1 MLITLFRTIILYILV
16 LITIRI
22 LGKRQVGELQP
33 ADLVLTILLSEILVI
48 PMQDPEIPLIHT
60 VIPVLLLIG
69 FEIVIS
75 VISLKSLRF
84 RTLLQGN
91 SLIVIRNGVVDQKQL
106 QRLRFTIDDLL
117 EALRKKDVFDITTV
131 EYAIVETDGTLS
143 VLLKP
148 EHTVPAAGNLKVHL
162 PDNGMPTVIISDGK
176 IVETDFKECNM
187 TPEKMD
193 KLIQKKHIVVKEV
206 LLMTM
211 DKNGNTHMIKKADS
225 K

>member
-1 MLITLFRTIILYILV
+1 MLVTLLRTIILYILV
-16 LITIRI
+16 LITIRV

-48 PMQDPEIPLIHT
+48 PMQDPEIPLVHT
-60 VIPVLLLIG
+60 FIPVLLLIG

-106 QRLRFTIDDLL
+106 QRLRFTVDDLL

-131 EYAIVETDGTLS
+131 QYAIVETDGTLS

-148 EHTVPAAGNLKVHL
+148 ENKVPTAGELQVQL

-176 IVETDFKECNM
+176 VVETDFKECNM
-187 TPEKMD
+187 TPEKMK
-193 KLIQKKHIVVKEV
+193 KLIQKKHIDIKNV

-211 DKNGNTHMIKKADS
+211 DKKGNTHMIKKVNG

>member
-1 MLITLFRTIILYILV
+1 MLVTLLRTIILYILV
-16 LITIRI
+16 LITIRV

-48 PMQDPEIPLIHT
+48 PMQDPEIPLVHT
-60 VIPVLLLIG
+60 FIPVLLLIG

-75 VISLKSLRF
+75 VISLKCLRF

-106 QRLRFTIDDLL
+106 QRLRFTVDDLL

-131 EYAIVETDGTLS
+131 QYAIVETDGTLR

-148 EHTVPAAGNLKVHL
+148 ENKVPTAGELQVQL

-176 IVETDFKECNM
+176 VVETDFKECNM
-187 TPEKMD
+187 TPEKMK
-193 KLIQKKHIVVKEV
+193 KLIQKKHIDVENV

-211 DKNGNTHMIKKADS
+211 DKKGNTHMIKKVNG

>member
-131 EYAIVETDGTLS
+131 AYAIVETDGALS

-148 EHTVPAAGNLKVHL
+148 EHTVPAAGDLKVQM

-176 IVETDFKECNM
+176 VVETDFKECNM
-187 TPEKMD
+187 TPEKMK
-193 KLIQKKHIVVKEV
+193 KLIQKKHIEVENV

-211 DKNGNTHMIKKADS
+211 DKNGNTHIIKKVNS

>member
-131 EYAIVETDGTLS
+131 QYAIVETDGTLS

-148 EHTVPAAGNLKVHL
+148 EHTVPAAGNLKVQL
-162 PDNGMPTVIISDGK
+162 PDNGMPTIIISDGK

-193 KLIQKKHIVVKEV
+193 KLIQKKHIVVKDV

-211 DKNGNTHMIKKADS
+211 DKNGNTHMIKKADT

>member
-131 EYAIVETDGTLS
+131 QYAIVETDGTLS

-148 EHTVPAAGNLKVHL
+148 EHTVPAAGNLKVQL

-193 KLIQKKHIVVKEV
+193 KLIQKKHIVVKDV

-211 DKNGNTHMIKKADS
+211 DKNGNTHMIKKADT

>member
-131 EYAIVETDGTLS
+131 QYAIVETDGTLS

-148 EHTVPAAGNLKVHL
+148 EHAVPAAGNLKMQL

-193 KLIQKKHIVVKEV
+193 KLIQKKHIIVKDV

>member
-1 MLITLFRTIILYILV
+1 MLVTLLRTIILYILV
-16 LITIRI
+16 LITIRV

-48 PMQDPEIPLIHT
+48 PMQDPEIPLVHT
-60 VIPVLLLIG
+60 FIPVLLLIG

-106 QRLRFTIDDLL
+106 QRLRFTVDDLL
-117 EALRKKDVFDITTV
+117 EALRKKDVFGITTV
-131 EYAIVETDGTLS
+131 QYAIVETDGTLS

-148 EHTVPAAGNLKVHL
+148 ENKVPTAGELQVQL

-176 IVETDFKECNM
+176 VVETDFKECNM
-187 TPEKMD
+187 TPEKMK
-193 KLIQKKHIVVKEV
+193 KLIQKKHIDVENV

-211 DKNGNTHMIKKADS
+211 DKKGNTHMIKKVNG

>member
-1 MLITLFRTIILYILV
+1 MLVTLLRTIILYILV
-16 LITIRI
+16 LITIRV

-48 PMQDPEIPLIHT
+48 PMQDPEIPLVHT
-60 VIPVLLLIG
+60 FIPVLLLIG

-106 QRLRFTIDDLL
+106 QRLRFTVDDLL

-131 EYAIVETDGTLS
+131 QYAIVETDGALS

-148 EHTVPAAGNLKVHL
+148 ENKVPTAGELQVQL

-176 IVETDFKECNM
+176 VVEMDFSECNM
-187 TPEKMD
+187 TPEKMK
-193 KLIQKKHIVVKEV
+193 KLIQKKHIDVKNI

-211 DKNGNTHMIKKADS
+211 DKKGNTHMIKKANG

>member
-91 SLIVIRNGVVDQKQL
+91 SLIVICNGVVDQKQL

-131 EYAIVETDGTLS
+131 QYAIVETDGTLS

-148 EHTVPAAGNLKVHL
+148 EHTVPAAGNLKVQL

-193 KLIQKKHIVVKEV
+193 KLIQKKHIVVKDV

-211 DKNGNTHMIKKADS
+211 DKNGNTHMIKKADF

>member
-193 KLIQKKHIVVKEV
+193 KLIQKKHIIVKDV

>member
-91 SLIVIRNGVVDQKQL
+91 TLIVIRNGVVDQKQL

-131 EYAIVETDGTLS
+131 AYAIVETDGALS

-148 EHTVPAAGNLKVHL
+148 EHTVPAAGDLKVQM

-176 IVETDFKECNM
+176 VVETDFKECNM
-187 TPEKMD
+187 TPEKMK
-193 KLIQKKHIVVKEV
+193 KLIQKKHIEVENV

-211 DKNGNTHMIKKADS
+211 DKNGNTHIIKKVDS

>member
-60 VIPVLLLIG
+60 VIPVFLLIG

-131 EYAIVETDGTLS
+131 QYAIVETDGTLS

-148 EHTVPAAGNLKVHL
+148 EHTVPAAGNLKVQL

-193 KLIQKKHIVVKEV
+193 KLIQKKHIVVKDV

-211 DKNGNTHMIKKADS
+211 DKNGNTHMIKKADT

>member
-148 EHTVPAAGNLKVHL
+148 EHTIPAARNLKVQL

-193 KLIQKKHIVVKEV
+193 KLIQKKHIVVKDV

>member
-131 EYAIVETDGTLS
+131 QYAIVETDGTLS

-148 EHTVPAAGNLKVHL
+148 EHTVPAAGNLKVQL
-162 PDNGMPTVIISDGK
+162 PDNGMPMVIISDGK

-193 KLIQKKHIVVKEV
+193 KLIQKKHIVVKDV

-211 DKNGNTHMIKKADS
+211 DKNGNTHMIKKADF

>member
-1 MLITLFRTIILYILV
+1 MLVTLLRTIILYILV
-16 LITIRI
+16 LITIRV

-48 PMQDPEIPLIHT
+48 PMQDPEIPLVHT
-60 VIPVLLLIG
+60 FIPVLLLIG

-106 QRLRFTIDDLL
+106 QRLRFTVDDLL

-131 EYAIVETDGTLS
+131 QYAIVETDGTLS

-148 EHTVPAAGNLKVHL
+148 ENKVPTAGELQVQL

-176 IVETDFKECNM
+176 VVETDFKECNM
-187 TPEKMD
+187 TPEKMK
-193 KLIQKKHIVVKEV
+193 KLIQKKHIDVKNV

-211 DKNGNTHMIKKADS
+211 DKKGNTHMIKKVNG

>member
-131 EYAIVETDGTLS
+131 AYAIVETDGALS

-148 EHTVPAAGNLKVHL
+148 EHTVPAAGDLKVQM

-176 IVETDFKECNM
+176 VVETDFKECNM
-187 TPEKMD
+187 TPEKMK
-193 KLIQKKHIVVKEV
+193 KLIQKKHIEVENV

-211 DKNGNTHMIKKADS
+211 DKNGNTHIIKKVDS

>member
-1 MLITLFRTIILYILV
+1 MLVTLLRTIILYILV
-16 LITIRI
+16 LITIRV

-48 PMQDPEIPLIHT
+48 PMQDPEIPLVHT
-60 VIPVLLLIG
+60 FIPVLLLIG

-91 SLIVIRNGVVDQKQL
+91 SLIVIHNGVVDQKQL
-106 QRLRFTIDDLL
+106 QRLRFTVDDLL

-131 EYAIVETDGTLS
+131 QYAIVETDGTLS

-148 EHTVPAAGNLKVHL
+148 ENKVPTAGELQVQL

-176 IVETDFKECNM
+176 VVETDFKECNM
-187 TPEKMD
+187 TPEKMK
-193 KLIQKKHIVVKEV
+193 KLIQKKHIDVKNV

-211 DKNGNTHMIKKADS
+211 DKKGNTHMIKKVNG